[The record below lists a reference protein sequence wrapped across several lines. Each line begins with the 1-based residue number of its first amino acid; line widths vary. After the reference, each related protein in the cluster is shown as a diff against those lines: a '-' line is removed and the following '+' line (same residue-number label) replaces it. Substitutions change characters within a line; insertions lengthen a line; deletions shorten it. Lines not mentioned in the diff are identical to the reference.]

1 MSFDIN
7 ILIGAQ
13 LINFDDEGFTVI
25 KDGKTFSFEYYC
37 YEGDCSSY
45 IEIETELY
53 VNLSD
58 TSNNP
63 VITKV
68 EGLPCNDP
76 GQCCDIT
83 LYGLYKPMAKAFISA
98 DIDSGYGYGA
108 CVQLH
113 CNQTNEPVELVSY

>member
-1 MSFDIN
+1 MFDEN
-7 ILIGAQ
+7 TLVGAQ
-13 LINFDDEGFTVI
+13 LVSFNDEGFTVM
-25 KDGKTFSFEYYC
+25 KDGRAFNFEYYC

-45 IEIETELY
+45 IGIETELY

-83 LYGLYKPMAKAFISA
+83 LYGLYKQIAIRVMDMVLVFNCIAIRQMS
-98 DIDSGYGYGA
+98 
-108 CVQLH
+108 QL
-113 CNQTNEPVELVSY
+113 N